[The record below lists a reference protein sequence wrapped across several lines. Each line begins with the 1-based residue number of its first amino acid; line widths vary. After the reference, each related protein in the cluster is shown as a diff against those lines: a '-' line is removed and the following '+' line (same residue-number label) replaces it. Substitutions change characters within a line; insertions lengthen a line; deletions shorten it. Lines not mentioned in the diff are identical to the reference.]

1 MFEEIAG
8 LPAHPLLVH
17 AAVVFIPLLAVAAV
31 VYALVPKVRARI
43 GWAVVLL
50 AVGAPLAAFVAR
62 QSGQNLEERL
72 VAANYSQEILAQV
85 DDHQGYGDLTL
96 WFSLGLGA
104 AALLLVF
111 ATSSRARR
119 APTWLAWVLSAAVI
133 VLAGFTGY
141 YVYKTGDTGANAVW
155 SGV

>member
-1 MFEEIAG
+1 MVEEIAG

-17 AAVVFIPLLAVAAV
+17 AAVVFIPLLAVVGV

-43 GWAVVLL
+43 GWAAVLL
-50 AVGAPLAAFVAR
+50 AVGAPLAALVAR
-62 QSGQNLEERL
+62 QSGQELEKRL
-72 VAANYSQEILAQV
+72 VAANYGQEILAQV

-104 AALLLVF
+104 ATLLLVF
-111 ATSSRARR
+111 VTSSRARR
-119 APTWLAWVLSAAVI
+119 APSWLAWVLSAVVI

>member
-1 MFEEIAG
+1 MFEEISG

-17 AAVVFIPLLAVAAV
+17 AAVVFIPLLAVAGV

-50 AVGAPLAAFVAR
+50 AVAAPLAAYVAR
-62 QSGQNLEERL
+62 ESGQNLEERL

-119 APTWLAWVLSAAVI
+119 APSWMAWVLSAAVI

>member
-1 MFEEIAG
+1 MFEEISG

-17 AAVVFIPLLAVAAV
+17 AAVVFIPLLAVAGV

-50 AVGAPLAAFVAR
+50 AVGAPLAAYVAR
-62 QSGQNLEERL
+62 ESGQNLEERL

-119 APTWLAWVLSAAVI
+119 APSWLAWVLSAAVI

>member
-17 AAVVFIPLLAVAAV
+17 AAVVFIPLLAVVGV

-43 GWAVVLL
+43 GWAAVLL
-50 AVGAPLAAFVAR
+50 AVGAPLAALVAR
-62 QSGQNLEERL
+62 QSGQELEKRL
-72 VAANYSQEILAQV
+72 VAANYGQEILAQV

-104 AALLLVF
+104 ATLLLVF

-119 APTWLAWVLSAAVI
+119 APSWLAWALSAVVI